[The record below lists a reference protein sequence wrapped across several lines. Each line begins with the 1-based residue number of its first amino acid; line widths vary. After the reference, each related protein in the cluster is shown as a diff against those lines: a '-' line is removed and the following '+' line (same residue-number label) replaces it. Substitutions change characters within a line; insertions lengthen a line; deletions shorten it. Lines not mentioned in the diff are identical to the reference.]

1 MYLQNTSFIFK
12 KTPHNSFDSSIF
24 FCFGKFFGGCPH
36 IKKIS
41 STQQCY
47 CDFSR
52 TSTPHFLPKTL
63 KKLSSLIA
71 FHLPLRLLSCQGF
84 LMELTR
90 ERNSKFFILQG
101 VRRLKTCNLTSQVN
115 KELNSQS
122 HLFYNL
128 DKLSMEVTQGCDLI
142 LLQMLMI
149 LKTGQ
154 LDFQT
159 GLKRRKNRETSQ

>member
-1 MYLQNTSFIFK
+1 
-12 KTPHNSFDSSIF
+12 
-24 FCFGKFFGGCPH
+24 
-36 IKKIS
+36 
-41 STQQCY
+41 
-47 CDFSR
+47 
-52 TSTPHFLPKTL
+52 
-63 KKLSSLIA
+63 
-71 FHLPLRLLSCQGF
+71 
-84 LMELTR
+84 MELTIER
-90 ERNSKFFILQG
+90 EIHKFFILQG
-101 VRRLKTCNLTSQVN
+101 VRRLNTCNLTSQVN

-128 DKLSMEVTQGCDLI
+128 DKLSMEVTQECDLI